1 VATAALLL
9 YSCADSASTAHNE
22 GSGGASSKGGTNAGG
37 ATGGTGSGG
46 TSSSGGASSG
56 GTSGGTSSS
65 GGVSSGGAGSGG
77 TSSAGGTSRNGGAS
91 SGGTTG
97 TGGTSGSGGTLNT
110 NVMDMPVSA
119 NIVVDQFGYRP
130 AAEKFAV
137 LRKPVIGFDA
147 PSTFAPGSQYAVVD
161 AVSGQ
166 TVITGAPSAW
176 NSGATDGS
184 DLSALPTG
192 TSGSIDWTKYQSAS
206 GDKTWWFTF
215 TQLNTPGTYVVVDQT
230 AKIRSAVFTVGDTV
244 YRDVLKAA
252 IRMLYYQ
259 RSGIAKEAKYAG
271 DGWTDTASFPQDKT
285 CPAYNDATVKKDLS
299 GGWWDAGDYNKYTN
313 WHARYLIQLLQ
324 SYNENP
330 AAFFDDYNIPESGNG
345 IPDIIDE
352 VTWGMDWL
360 IKMQNDDGSVL
371 SIVGYDKTY
380 TGAKLPSAYT
390 AACAYG
396 TASTSA
402 SLSGAAAF
410 AYGAIVYK
418 ALGTSL
424 NKPELTTYASDLQS
438 RAVKAFTWA
447 TANPAVT
454 FRNTDHNL
462 GGGEQE
468 VDSSHLPGLKLLAAA
483 YLFDATGDSTYK
495 TFFEANYNA
504 SMYFSGSQL
513 GSYVGPWDN
522 YYYDGALT
530 YATLAGATSTVAQD
544 IKTGYAKGMTTYSDN
559 LPAYKSNKDGYG
571 AYMNQY
577 TWGSNQIKSNQ
588 GLIFSALVTFG
599 VDSTLNND
607 ATTAAERFVHYF
619 HGVNPLQ
626 LVMLTNMGNVG
637 AEKSV
642 NSIWHTWFGAGTD
655 WSQVGVSK
663 YGPPPGYLIGGPTYQ
678 YNWDSCCPSSCGST
692 ASNALCVQLS
702 PPMNQPPE
710 KSYKDINDDWPMD
723 TWSISEPDN
732 GYQIAYIRLLSK
744 YVK

>member
-1 VATAALLL
+1 MKRFPLQALAGALVTALL
-9 YSCADSASTAHNE
+9 SSNCANSPSPTKND
-22 GSGGASSKGGTNAGG
+22 GSGGANS
-37 ATGGTGSGG
+37 TGGNN
-46 TSSSGGASSG
+46 SG
-56 GTSGGTSSS
+56 GTSG
-65 GGVSSGGAGSGG
+65 SGGANS
-77 TSSAGGTSRNGGAS
+77 GGAS
-91 SGGTTG
+91 MTGGRSGGTTG
-97 TGGTSGSGGTLNT
+97 TGATSGTGGTSGTLNAD
-110 NVMDMPVSA
+110 VMNMPVSP
-119 NIVVDQFGYRP
+119 NIVIDQFGYRP

-147 PSTFAPGSQYAVVD
+147 PSTFAPGAQYTVVD

-166 TVITGAPSAW
+166 AVITGAPTAW
-176 NSGATDGS
+176 NNGATDGS
-184 DLSALPTG
+184 DLAALPTG
-192 TSGSIDWTKYQSAS
+192 TSGTIDWTKYQSAS

-215 TQLNTPGTYVVVDQT
+215 TQLTAPGTYVVVDQT
-230 AKIRSAVFTVGDTV
+230 AKIRSAAFTVGETV

-252 IRMLYYQ
+252 VRMLYYQ
-259 RSGIAKEAKYAG
+259 RSGIAKDTQYAG
-271 DGWTDTASFPQDKT
+271 HGWADAASFPQDKT
-285 CPAYNDATVKKDLS
+285 CPAFNDATAKKDLS

-330 AAFFDDYNIPESGNG
+330 TAFFDDYNIPESGNG
-345 IPDIIDE
+345 IPDIFDE
-352 VTWGMDWL
+352 VKWGMDWL

-380 TGAKLPSAYT
+380 TGAKRPSLYT
-390 AACAYG
+390 AACSYG

-410 AYGAIVYK
+410 AYGAMAWK

-424 NKPELTTYASDLQS
+424 NKPELTTYATDLQS

-454 FRNTDHNL
+454 FKNTEHNL

-468 VDSSHLPGLKLLAAA
+468 LDASKLPALKLLAAV
-483 YLFDATGDSTYK
+483 YLFAATGDATYK
-495 TFFEANYNA
+495 TFFDANYTS
-504 SMYFSGSQL
+504 SMDFSGSQL

-522 YYYDGALT
+522 YYYDAALT
-530 YATLAGATSTVAQD
+530 YATLSGATASVARD

-559 LPAYKSNKDGYG
+559 MPAHKSNKDGYG

-577 TWGSNQIKSNQ
+577 TWGSNQVKANQ
-588 GLIFSALVTFG
+588 GLIFSALITFD
-599 VDSTLNND
+599 VDSTLNTD
-607 ATTAAERFVHYF
+607 ANAAAERYVHYF

-626 LVMLTNMGNVG
+626 LVMLTNMGNDG

-642 NSIWHTWFGAGTD
+642 NSLWHTWFAAGTD
-655 WSQVGVSK
+655 WSQVGLSK
-663 YGPPPGYLIGGPTYQ
+663 YGPPPGYLTGGPTYQ
-678 YNWDSCCPSSCGST
+678 YNWDTCCPSSCGST
-692 ASNALCVQLS
+692 ESNVKCVQLA

-710 KSYKDINDDWPMD
+710 KSYKDINDEWPVD
-723 TWSISEPDN
+723 TWSISEPDD
-732 GYQIAYIRLLSK
+732 GYQVAYIRLLSK